1 MSARQAFAQWRED
14 RRKRRGDPEVRNGEK
29 QDTSIDASEEQA
41 AERAQAAERTRREL
55 NAAQEAEREQAN
67 NVQGNELY

>member
-14 RRKRRGDPEVRNGEK
+14 RRKRRSGQETSVGE
-29 QDTSIDASEEQA
+29 SEEPTDEREQA
-41 AERAQAAERTRREL
+41 AKRTRSEL
-55 NAAQEAEREQAN
+55 NAAKEAEREQAD